1 MLKFKITPEMEEK
14 IRKEAEELANNR
26 IDDLILKSVSAYFGN
41 GYRDPRHTQPV
52 AYLLIN
58 EIVSKVLESEGMQA
72 RIEKRVIEKLEAA
85 VDAAADAVVTHH
97 TKKAAFQ
104 AAEKQTTS

>member
-1 MLKFKITPEMEEK
+1 MLTFKITPEMEAD
-14 IRKEAEELANNR
+14 IRKKAEELANDR
-26 IDDLILKSVSAYFGN
+26 IDSLIKSSVSAYFGN
-41 GYRDPRHTQPV
+41 GYTDPRHSQPV

-58 EIVSKVLESEGMQA
+58 EIVSKVLESEGMQK

-97 TKKAAFQ
+97 TKKAAF
-104 AAEKQTTS
+104 AVKVES